1 MKLNKIFLVTLI
13 VVCLYHYFIQNSLE
27 KMFINAY
34 IHSDTIKRPLSSCNN
49 KINNTLSC
57 IGMPSGHAE
66 IITIISIILY
76 CYKYINLPICIML
89 IVVVSLQRVLTDM
102 HTFLQITVGI
112 IIGILYSLIYIYFK
126 LSYKSFLIIISIGV
140 ILNYLILNKYDKQ
153 VYGPIPDWVD
163 PEMLTS
169 ISKKQNVPYYIK
181 FFSITLSLFI
191 QGYTYISWTDLEKY
205 LDILIDRI
213 KHTNIKFDS
222 VVGIK
227 TGGAIISNY
236 IAKKLNIKNY
246 KIKLMDKKYKCNKN
260 ISQSINNTYNKYITK
275 YTDNYE
281 VCTGIED
288 NLEGKNII
296 LIDEALASGIT
307 FKNAINYL
315 KYNKKVNVLYPMCI
329 AFYNINNR
337 KDLQIE
343 YVFNTNTLIWPWG
356 YDN

>member
-246 KIKLMDKKYKCNKN
+246 KIKLMNKKYKCNKKPIN
-260 ISQSINNTYNKYITK
+260 IINDFYNKIIL
-275 YTDNYE
+275 NRVEEYE
-281 VCTGIED
+281 VCEGVED
-288 NLEGKNII
+288 NLEDKNII
-296 LIDEALASGIT
+296 LIDELILSGIT
-307 FKNAINYL
+307 IKNAIDYL
-315 KYNKKVNVLYPMCI
+315 KYNKKVNFIYPTCILYHRLNIIKEFPIDYVLNK
-329 AFYNINNR
+329 NI
-337 KDLQIE
+337 
-343 YVFNTNTLIWPWG
+343 LIWPWG